1 MVIRI
6 SPQVYLISTFNYMKY
21 RLCAGLFFILLF
33 SFQSYANSDIW
44 ILIDT
49 VEQRLSVMR
58 GDDMQLTFSNI
69 AIGRYGASNSRMK
82 GDNKT
87 PLGSFQISWIK
98 QHHRYYRFFG
108 VNFPNQETADL
119 ALAEKRISRQTWL
132 SITKAIESS
141 RLPPQ
146 DTPLGGYIGIHGI
159 GHGDRVIHS
168 RFNWTNGCV
177 ALTNTQIDELSSWIK
192 IGTKVVIR

>member
-1 MVIRI
+1 
-6 SPQVYLISTFNYMKY
+6 MKY
-21 RLCAGLFFILLF
+21 WLYTSLFLALIF
-33 SFQSYANSDIW
+33 SFRSYANSDIW

-49 VEQRLSVMR
+49 LEQRLSVMR
-58 GDDMQLTFSNI
+58 GDKAQLTFNNI
-69 AIGRYGASNSRMK
+69 AIGRYGASSSRMK
-82 GDNKT
+82 GDNQT

-108 VNFPNQETADL
+108 VDFPNQEAADL
-119 ALAEKRISRQTWL
+119 ALAEKRISRQAWL

-159 GHGDRVIHS
+159 GRGDRTVHS

-177 ALTNTQIDELSSWIK
+177 ALTNAQIDELSSWIK